1 MKLIPTRESRAVCVW
16 DTDEYVSHIDSF
28 FKISC
33 THFFVSYGLKSTNT
47 IILSRYSLSGKYE
60 RECQQKHQL
69 HELHEICNLKKKS
82 SFPFLRLGENLPSDA
97 MRYMVCLIDNVD
109 KC

>member
-28 FKISC
+28 FKISY
-33 THFFVSYGLKSTNT
+33 THFLFHMDSNPPTQSFCRGIHFQVNMREYVNRNT
-47 IILSRYSLSGKYE
+47 SCMNCMKYAI
-60 RECQQKHQL
+60 R
-69 HELHEICNLKKKS
+69 KKS

>member
-1 MKLIPTRESRAVCVW
+1 MKVFPHGSLEHRVCGTLMNMYLI
-16 DTDEYVSHIDSF
+16 Y
-28 FKISC
+28 
-33 THFFVSYGLKSTNT
+33 SYQPM
-47 IILSRYSLSGKYE
+47 IICYAGKYE
-60 RECQQKHQL
+60 RVCQQKHQL
-69 HELHEICNLKKKS
+69 HELHEIRNLKKKS